1 MGETAV
7 HFAYRHV
14 PGARPPVMLLPGL
27 VGADWFWAST
37 IERLN
42 AAGFSTI
49 VWETPIAKLDRRL
62 ATSIEAL
69 RRETIAMLDDLAL
82 DRAVMCG
89 NSLGALL
96 ALDLAGSHPERVAA
110 SIVSGS
116 PGMHEGVVDLD
127 YLLDHTDRE
136 TLERYGSRIFFTQ
149 PDTIDQ
155 ARVDET
161 IEMVLHRPT
170 ALKILR
176 AFQAARSYDTLEL
189 LPRVSCPVCL
199 IWGEQDLVTPLEN
212 WRPHLARLPDAEL
225 HVIAGCG
232 HAPMVERPEEWLR
245 LTEEFLERAAGAP
258 AAA

>member
-1 MGETAV
+1 M
-7 HFAYRHV
+7 

-27 VGADWFWAST
+27 VGADWFWRPTAQ
-37 IERLN
+37 RLH
-42 AAGFSTI
+42 AAGFGTI
-49 VWETPIAKLDRRL
+49 VWETPIAQLDRRL

-69 RRETIAMLDDLAL
+69 RRETIALLDDLGL
-82 DRAVMCG
+82 DRAILCG

-96 ALDLAGSHPERVAA
+96 ALDVAGNRPERVAA
-110 SIVSGS
+110 AIVCGS

-127 YLLDHTDRE
+127 YLLDNTDRE
-136 TLERYGSRIFFTQ
+136 TLERYGARIFFTQ
-149 PDTIDQ
+149 PDTLDQ
-155 ARVDET
+155 ALVDET

-170 ALKILR
+170 AVKILR

-189 LPRVSCPVCL
+189 LPRVACRVCL
-199 IWGEQDLVTPLEN
+199 IWGEQDLVTPLDN

-232 HAPMVERPEEWLR
+232 HAPMVERPAEWLA
-245 LTEEFLERAAGAP
+245 LTEEFVERATAAP